1 MTAMIRALAIGA
13 LAAAA
18 CGDND
23 HGGDPTPPPL
33 RLIYT
38 APRAG
43 ALQLV
48 QSARSAPAA
57 IVLDLVVGDAP
68 LTGYSIGFDLPID
81 TRKVKL
87 AAFTPGTAL
96 DPGDAPRAAA
106 AVIGDA
112 GPLRGMLVVGLSQ
125 KASGTGAVATDAQLA
140 PGAVLL
146 SVEID
151 LPVLPEAG
159 VVFDG
164 TAPGFRLPSGGLRN
178 RAGATVVDA
187 SQLRIGKLEVGR

>member
-1 MTAMIRALAIGA
+1 MTAMTRALAIGA

-18 CGDND
+18 CGGNQRDD
-23 HGGDPTPPPL
+23 APPAPL

-38 APRAG
+38 APPAG

-48 QSARSAPAA
+48 RSARSAPAA
-57 IVLDLVVGDAP
+57 IVLDLVVGAAP
-68 LTGYSIGFDLPID
+68 LAGYSTGFDLPID
-81 TRKVKL
+81 TRRVQL
-87 AAFTPGTAL
+87 AAFTPGTVL

-106 AVIGDA
+106 AVIGDT

-125 KASGTGAVATDAQLA
+125 KASGTGAVASDAQLA

-146 SVEID
+146 SVELD